1 MLLFG
6 ELLDDGDEGASA
18 ADVVNDSADVR
29 SMRSQ
34 ISICESTGIPAVRP
48 LINIWIPSVFL
59 SGSGSTTH
67 HVYQVYL
74 RIRNEEWNIYRR

>member
-1 MLLFG
+1 
-6 ELLDDGDEGASA
+6 LLDDEDEGASGVRQITDMSA
-18 ADVVNDSADVR
+18 NDTR
-29 SMRSQ
+29 SYMSQ
-34 ISICESTGIPAVRP
+34 VSIESSGIPSVRP

-74 RIRNEEWNIYRR
+74 RIRNEEWNVYRR